1 MPRLAAFVKGLA
13 RLSRLTFVDFF
24 RKGDRVPIISH
35 KSADKSKEEIMAGC
49 VVCHAKTPIKRCA
62 RCHIPQYCS
71 TTCQK
76 SDWKSHKSSCEPE
89 KDTNVEVRVRP
100 GGPDVTRSAANSQ
113 ETASLLLS
121 NIPQEETYRR
131 LIDTYRLRA
140 ADALLMGGEERGWTY
155 DLRNGGPPKDDFHNF
170 LVKARKQD
178 VLPTWFGLEAQ
189 HACIEYAMNS
199 EGNSFIGHAIDA
211 EDVEEDY
218 KDKSMPTKMRA
229 VAAYIYGR
237 EYRFDD
243 PRFANIDAATLGASL
258 ARQKMQLGRQ
268 GVQCLPRKPG
278 RERKETFDLHDP
290 NNAAQA
296 DMLDHYMT
304 DFTSVADRM
313 SLDQYMELLKKH
325 RFNSIKDIEY

>member
-1 MPRLAAFVKGLA
+1 
-13 RLSRLTFVDFF
+13 
-24 RKGDRVPIISH
+24 
-35 KSADKSKEEIMAGC
+35 MAGC
-49 VVCHAKTPIKRCA
+49 IVCHATTPVKRCG

-71 TTCQK
+71 TACQK

-89 KDTNVEVRVRP
+89 KETNVEVRVRP
-100 GGPDVTRSAANSQ
+100 GGPDATRPAANAL
-113 ETASLLLS
+113 ETASRLLY
-121 NIPQEETYRR
+121 NIPKEETYRR
-131 LIDTYRLRA
+131 LIDIYRLRA

-155 DLRNGGPPKDDFHNF
+155 DIRNGGPPKDDFHNF

-178 VLPTWFGLEAQ
+178 VLPTWLNQEAH

-199 EGNSFIGHAIDA
+199 KGDSFIGHAIDA

-218 KDKSMPTKMRA
+218 KDKSMPTHMRA
-229 VAAYIYGR
+229 VAAHIYGR

-243 PRFANIDAATLGASL
+243 PQLVNMDAATLGAIL

-278 RERKETFDLHDP
+278 REKKEAFDLNDP

-296 DMLDHYMT
+296 QTFDHYMD
-304 DFTSVADRM
+304 DFNSVANKM
-313 SLDQYMELLKKH
+313 SMDQYMELLKKH
-325 RFNSIKDIEY
+325 RFNSIKDIGY